1 MKRALAIFFIGIGA
15 IGTFWFAANPAR
27 LPKFSEVR
35 SRWRPSDVQL
45 LDRNDEPI
53 NELRIDRH
61 GRRLAWA
68 AYKEISPALLRAVVA
83 SEDHRFW
90 SHRGVDL
97 VALAAAT
104 AHALLGSH
112 RRGASTLTMQLV
124 SFLDP
129 SMGRISARRT
139 VFQKLKQILAAIAI
153 ERRWSKQ
160 QILETYL
167 NLVTYRGELQ
177 GIGAASRVMFGKL
190 PQGLDASESAVLA
203 ALIRAPNANRDAVL
217 RRAQKLSRTFRSDA
231 PSNDAVAIAVK
242 HAFASSPTAYAR
254 VTLAPHLAERMIRSD
269 ADSTRC
275 SLDRELQIF
284 ASETLRRHVYE
295 VRDHRVD
302 DGALLVVENATGE
315 VWAYVGGAGDLSD
328 APAFDAVRAIRQ
340 PGSTLKPF
348 LYAIAIDTHL
358 LTAASL
364 LEDTPLELPEQ
375 RGIYR
380 PLDYDRQFRGLVSMR
395 TALASSLNVP
405 AVRTAELV
413 GLEVFTDYLRRL
425 GFDGLD
431 EEGDY
436 YGAALALGSGD
447 VSLWQLANAYRT
459 LANGG
464 KYSALQLTI
473 GTNTQSDTRRVYS
486 SEAAFVVSD
495 MLADRASRSGTFGLE
510 NSLATRY
517 WSAVKTGTSK
527 DMRDNWCVGYTD
539 RFTVAVWVGNS
550 SGASMRDVSGI
561 TGAAPIWLDV
571 MNYLHDR
578 FGSGQVARP
587 RRVVAAEV
595 RFPDAVEARRREW
608 FIGETAPDYRAGNLE
623 DANPRIVSPAPDTI
637 VALDPD
643 VPLGA
648 QRIAFEASA
657 SALNSHWLLD
667 GHVLGAVRGVFLWAP
682 SPGAHILSI
691 VRNSG
696 AALDTIGFSVRG
708 AAPRTFAHDDRH
720 DYENADSRLQ

>member
-1 MKRALAIFFIGIGA
+1 
-15 IGTFWFAANPAR
+15 
-27 LPKFSEVR
+27 
-35 SRWRPSDVQL
+35 
-45 LDRNDEPI
+45 
-53 NELRIDRH
+53 
-61 GRRLAWA
+61 
-68 AYKEISPALLRAVVA
+68 
-83 SEDHRFW
+83 
-90 SHRGVDL
+90 
-97 VALAAAT
+97 
-104 AHALLGSH
+104 
-112 RRGASTLTMQLV
+112 
-124 SFLDP
+124 
-129 SMGRISARRT
+129 
-139 VFQKLKQILAAIAI
+139 
-153 ERRWSKQ
+153 
-160 QILETYL
+160 
-167 NLVTYRGELQ
+167 
-177 GIGAASRVMFGKL
+177 
-190 PQGLDASESAVLA
+190 
-203 ALIRAPNANRDAVL
+203 
-217 RRAQKLSRTFRSDA
+217 
-231 PSNDAVAIAVK
+231 
-242 HAFASSPTAYAR
+242 
-254 VTLAPHLAERMIRSD
+254 
-269 ADSTRC
+269 
-275 SLDRELQIF
+275 
-284 ASETLRRHVYE
+284 
-295 VRDHRVD
+295 
-302 DGALLVVENATGE
+302 
-315 VWAYVGGAGDLSD
+315 VWAYVGGASDLSN

-464 KYSALQLTI
+464 QHSELQLTI
-473 GTNTQSDTRRVYS
+473 GINTQSDTQRVYS
-486 SEAAFVVSD
+486 SEAAFVISD

-595 RFPDAVEARRREW
+595 RFPDTVEARRREW
-608 FIGETAPDYRAGNLE
+608 FIGETAPDYRAANLE

-667 GHVLGAVRGVFLWAP
+667 GRALGAVRGVFLWAP

>member
-1 MKRALAIFFIGIGA
+1 MNRTFAIVSIIIAALGA
-15 IGTFWFAANPAR
+15 LWFATNPA
-27 LPKFSEVR
+27 PMPTFSEVR

-45 LDRNDEPI
+45 LDRNGEPI
-53 NELRIDRH
+53 HELRIDGH
-61 GRRLAWA
+61 GRRLAWT
-68 AYKEISPALLRAVVA
+68 AYTEISPALISAVVA

-90 SHRGVDL
+90 SHRGVDP
-97 VALAAAT
+97 VALSAAA
-104 AHALLGSH
+104 AHALAGSH

-124 SFLDP
+124 SLLDP
-129 SMGRISARRT
+129 SLGRISARRT
-139 VFQKLKQILAAIAI
+139 VFQKLEQILAAIAI

-160 QILETYL
+160 EILEAYL

-177 GIGAASRVMFGKL
+177 GISAASRVMFGKF
-190 PQGLDASESAVLA
+190 PQGLDTSESFALA

-217 RRAQKLSRTFRSDA
+217 RRAETLSRRFTSDT
-231 PSNDAVAIAVK
+231 PSNDAVAAAVQ
-242 HAFASSPTAYAR
+242 HAFAGAPNAFAR
-254 VTLAPHLAERMIRSD
+254 VTLAPHLAERMLRSD
-269 ADSTRC
+269 TNAARC
-275 SLDRELQIF
+275 TLDRELQIF
-284 ASETLRRHVYE
+284 ATETLHRHVYE

-302 DGALLVVENATGE
+302 DGALLVVENGTGQ
-315 VWAYVGGAGDLSD
+315 VWAYVGGAGDLSN
-328 APAFDAVRAIRQ
+328 APFFDAVRAIRQ

-348 LYAIAIDTHL
+348 LYAIALDTHL

-380 PLDYDRQFRGLVSMR
+380 PLDYDRQFRGLVSTR

-405 AVRTAELV
+405 AVRTADLV

-425 GFDGLD
+425 GFNGLD

-464 KYSALQLTI
+464 TYSELRLTI
-473 GTNTQSDTRRVYS
+473 GDNTQSDTQKVYS
-486 SEAAFVVSD
+486 SQAAFVISD
-495 MLADRASRSGTFGLE
+495 ILADRASRSATFGLE

-550 SGASMRDVSGI
+550 SGAPMRDVTGI
-561 TGAAPIWLDV
+561 TGAAPVWLDV

-578 FGSGQVARP
+578 FGSGPVARP
-587 RRVVAAEV
+587 RQVVAQQV
-595 RFPDAVEARRREW
+595 RFPGAVEAPRIEW
-608 FIGETAPDYRAGNLE
+608 FIGETAPDSRAAVL
-623 DANPRIVSPAPDTI
+623 DDRNPRIVSPAPDTI

-643 VPLGA
+643 VPFSA

-657 SALNSHWLLD
+657 GVLNSHWLLD
-667 GHVLGAVRGVFLWAP
+667 GRVLGAARGVHLWAP
-682 SPGAHILSI
+682 SPGVHTLALVSETG
-691 VRNSG
+691 V
-696 AALDTIGFSVRG
+696 ALDTIGFSVRG
-708 AAPRTFAHDDRH
+708 AAPHTFAIDDRH
-720 DYENADSRLQ
+720 DYETADSRLQ

>member
-1 MKRALAIFFIGIGA
+1 
-15 IGTFWFAANPAR
+15 
-27 LPKFSEVR
+27 
-35 SRWRPSDVQL
+35 
-45 LDRNDEPI
+45 
-53 NELRIDRH
+53 
-61 GRRLAWA
+61 
-68 AYKEISPALLRAVVA
+68 
-83 SEDHRFW
+83 
-90 SHRGVDL
+90 
-97 VALAAAT
+97 
-104 AHALLGSH
+104 
-112 RRGASTLTMQLV
+112 
-124 SFLDP
+124 
-129 SMGRISARRT
+129 
-139 VFQKLKQILAAIAI
+139 
-153 ERRWSKQ
+153 
-160 QILETYL
+160 
-167 NLVTYRGELQ
+167 
-177 GIGAASRVMFGKL
+177 
-190 PQGLDASESAVLA
+190 
-203 ALIRAPNANRDAVL
+203 
-217 RRAQKLSRTFRSDA
+217 RRAQTLSRAFRSDA
-231 PSNDAVAIAVK
+231 PSNDAVALAVK
-242 HAFASSPTAYAR
+242 HAFASSPNAFAR
-254 VTLAPHLAERMIRSD
+254 VTLAPHLAERMLRAD
-269 ADSTRC
+269 VDSTRC

-315 VWAYVGGAGDLSD
+315 VWAYVGGAGDLSN
-328 APAFDAVRAIRQ
+328 APLFDAVRAIRQ

-348 LYAIAIDTHL
+348 LYAIALDTHL

-425 GFDGLD
+425 GFNGLD

-464 KYSALQLTI
+464 KYSELRLTI
-473 GTNTQSDTRRVYS
+473 GNNTQSDTRRIYS
-486 SEAAFVVSD
+486 SEAAFVISD

-578 FGSGQVARP
+578 FGSGQVARSLQ
-587 RRVVAAEV
+587 VVAAEV
-595 RFPDAVEARRREW
+595 RFPDEVEARRREW
-608 FIGETAPDYRAGNLE
+608 FIGETTPDSRAGDLE
-623 DANPRIVSPAPDTI
+623 DANPRIVSPVPNTI
-637 VALDPD
+637 IALDPD
-643 VPLGA
+643 VPLRA

-657 SALNSHWLLD
+657 SARNSRWLLD
-667 GHVLGAVRGVFLWAP
+667 GRAIGAVRGVFLWAP
-682 SPGAHILSI
+682 SPGAHTLAI
-691 VRNSG
+691 VHDSG
-696 AALDTIGFSVRG
+696 AALDTIEFTVRG
-708 AAPRTFAHDDRH
+708 AASRTFAHDDRH
-720 DYENADSRLQ
+720 DYENDDSRLQ